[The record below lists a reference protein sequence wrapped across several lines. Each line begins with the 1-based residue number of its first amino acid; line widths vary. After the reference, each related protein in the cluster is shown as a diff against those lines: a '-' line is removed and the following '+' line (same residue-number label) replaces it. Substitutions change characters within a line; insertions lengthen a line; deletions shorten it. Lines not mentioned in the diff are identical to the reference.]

1 MVSDVEKGNSNSERE
16 QAEILS
22 WVFTLQL
29 EE

>member
-1 MVSDVEKGNSNSERE
+1 MVSDVEKGNSNAERE
-16 QAEILS
+16 KAEILS